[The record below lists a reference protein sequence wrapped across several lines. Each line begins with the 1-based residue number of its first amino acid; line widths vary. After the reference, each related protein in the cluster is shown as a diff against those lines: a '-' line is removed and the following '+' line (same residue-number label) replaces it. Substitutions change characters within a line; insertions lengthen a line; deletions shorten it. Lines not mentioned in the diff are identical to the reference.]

1 MRTLNSS
8 HLGVVAAL
16 SLALGAAS
24 DVCAQT
30 PPQHQ
35 PNSSAQA
42 STWEAT
48 RKKASEISGQPARDI
63 GASKREIPPVLQ
75 RAYADPYNV
84 RRTKDCKFL
93 LQEIS
98 SLNEILGSDYDER
111 NKYSESKVGKLAE
124 AGGKTIVNSII
135 PFRGVI
141 REVTGAAPDD
151 RRMSAAVD
159 AGLARRG
166 FLRGISYRQGCRKY

>member
-1 MRTLNSS
+1 MRALNSS
-8 HLGVVAAL
+8 HLGVFAAL

-24 DVCAQT
+24 DACAQT
-30 PPQHQ
+30 APQHQ
-35 PNSSAQA
+35 PNLSAQA

-48 RKKASEISGQPARDI
+48 RKKASEIGAQPARDI

-84 RRTKDCKFL
+84 IRTKDCRFL
-93 LQEIS
+93 LREIS
-98 SLNEILGSDYDER
+98 ALNEIIGDDYNSQNE
-111 NKYSESKVGKLAE
+111 YSESKVGKFAE

-166 FLRGISYRQGCRKY
+166 FLRGISYKQGCRKY